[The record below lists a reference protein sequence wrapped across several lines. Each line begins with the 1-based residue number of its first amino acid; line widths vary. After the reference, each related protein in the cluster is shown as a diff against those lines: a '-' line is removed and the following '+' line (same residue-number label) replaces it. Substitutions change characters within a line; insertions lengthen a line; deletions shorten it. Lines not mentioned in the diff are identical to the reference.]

1 MPGPTVRLNLPSRN
15 TTARS
20 YCAAMRRLKM
30 TNRMNRMTATIR
42 MVVANG
48 LPMAAS
54 CGMRPRLQV
63 KWRMA
68 GPPVLR
74 RAHGSHVPG
83 RIDRRRS
90 VQVSAARI
98 LAHTRGVPQTAGA
111 IGAMLVA

>member
-48 LPMAAS
+48 LPMAGLLWNAPPVAGEVEDGRPAS
-54 CGMRPRLQV
+54 TARGAWVAC
-63 KWRMA
+63 A
-68 GPPVLR
+68 GP
-74 RAHGSHVPG
+74 H
-83 RIDRRRS
+83 
-90 VQVSAARI
+90 
-98 LAHTRGVPQTAGA
+98 
-111 IGAMLVA
+111 